1 MKDLLFAQGSL
12 QNALKRIGQYKSN
25 LFCMGEDPVT
35 KSGVIISNGEIV
47 SSRILDIKL
56 KNTGN
61 NAGVLSFTT
70 NYLNTIEVKYIDVT
84 DKAIKSMSFNILN
97 NDALDMVVKVIL
109 SNQKIEERLQNIE
122 KNIIISDEKLK
133 KMQQFLAENKD
144 KICSIES
151 IKNQVIDLTN
161 KLDIILTERNYEK
174 VLN

>member
-1 MKDLLFAQGSL
+1 
-12 QNALKRIGQYKSN
+12 
-25 LFCMGEDPVT
+25 
-35 KSGVIISNGEIV
+35 
-47 SSRILDIKL
+47 
-56 KNTGN
+56 
-61 NAGVLSFTT
+61 
-70 NYLNTIEVKYIDVT
+70 
-84 DKAIKSMSFNILN
+84 MSFNILN

-122 KNIIISDEKLK
+122 KNIIISDEKVK

-151 IKNQVIDLTN
+151 IKNQDIDLTN